1 MTTQNVTKTMY
12 TLENCLTQYPE
23 LLTVKELQTIL
34 RMGRNRTFALVHSGV
49 FRIIRCAHIIYVSK
63 ASVIDFLNGVTALD
77 AIADTSYNVDGVRLN
92 KEEVAK

>member
-1 MTTQNVTKTMY
+1 MTTLNVTKTKY

-23 LLTVKELQTIL
+23 LLTTKELQTIL
-34 RMGRNRTFALVHSGV
+34 RMGRNRTFDLVHSGV
-49 FRIIRCAHIIYVSK
+49 FRIIRCAHIIYISK
-63 ASVIDFLNGVTALD
+63 ASVIDFFNGATALD